1 MIWMKKRLLAFT
13 LGLCLLAGCGERA
26 GLEPAPTATQEVT
39 ATPEP
44 TKEGVFF
51 DTLPITEMEEFSS
64 YEIEEQGKV
73 FCVTTGQSVITGSQ
87 GLPNQ
92 YRVTVPGGAWDE
104 LETDMSDALFCYRE
118 DFDD

>member
-1 MIWMKKRLLAFT
+1 
-13 LGLCLLAGCGERA
+13 
-26 GLEPAPTATQEVT
+26 
-39 ATPEP
+39 
-44 TKEGVFF
+44 
-51 DTLPITEMEEFSS
+51 MEEFSS

-92 YRVTVPGGAWDE
+92 YRVTVPDGAWDE

>member
-51 DTLPITEMEEFSS
+51 DTLPITEEAVRA
-64 YEIEEQGKV
+64 YYTGGV
-73 FCVTTGQSVITGSQ
+73 FYCCG
-87 GLPNQ
+87 
-92 YRVTVPGGAWDE
+92 E
-104 LETDMSDALFCYRE
+104 SDSL
-118 DFDD
+118 

>member
-13 LGLCLLAGCGERA
+13 LGLCLLAGCGDRA

-51 DTLPITEMEEFSS
+51 DTLPITEEAVRAYYTGGRGTPGYSIVVAKATPYEGDFLVEYTDYDIEGETSWFS
-64 YEIEEQGKV
+64 IFRLG
-73 FCVTTGQSVITGSQ
+73 F
-87 GLPNQ
+87 
-92 YRVTVPGGAWDE
+92 W
-104 LETDMSDALFCYRE
+104 
-118 DFDD
+118 